1 MNREE
6 LLRPL
11 TSSAEEVRAFEA
23 WDALPGFI
31 DGVHVC
37 TALMKGSEIH
47 FAIVAEHRLR
57 TVLRS
62 RTREFLAPLF
72 ERYGFLTT
80 RVALGRKAEQR
91 FVQRMGFE
99 PTWADHKFE
108 YYLLAEL
115 PFERKK
121 NEV

>member
-1 MNREE
+1 MNRED

-11 TSSAEEVRAFEA
+11 TSSAEEVRAFQS
-23 WDALPGFI
+23 WDAVPGFI

-37 TALMKGSEIH
+37 TALVKGTEIH

-57 TVLRS
+57 TVLRM
-62 RTREFLAPLF
+62 RARDFLEPLL

-80 RVALGRKAEQR
+80 RVALGRTDEQR
-91 FVQRMGFE
+91 FVLRMGFE
-99 PTWADHKFE
+99 PTWSDHKFR

-115 PFERKK
+115 PFSRKTK
-121 NEV
+121 

>member
-11 TSSAEEVRAFEA
+11 TSSAAEVRTFEE
-23 WDALPGFI
+23 WDAVPGFI

-37 TALMKGSEIH
+37 TALLKGTEIH

-57 TVLRS
+57 TVLRM
-62 RTREFLAPLF
+62 RARDFLEPLF

-80 RVALGRKAEQR
+80 RVALGRSVEQR
-91 FVQRMGFE
+91 FVLRMGFE
-99 PTWADHKFE
+99 PTWSDHKFE
-108 YYLLAEL
+108 YYLLAAL
-115 PFERKK
+115 PFSRKSK
-121 NEV
+121 

>member
-6 LLRPL
+6 LLRPI
-11 TSSAEEVRAFEA
+11 TSLAEEVRAFES
-23 WDALPGFI
+23 WDAVPGYI

-37 TALMKGSEIH
+37 TALLKGTEIH
-47 FAIVAEHRLR
+47 FAIVADHRLR
-57 TVLRS
+57 TVLR
-62 RTREFLAPLF
+62 TRARDFLEPLF

-80 RVALGRKAEQR
+80 RVAKGHDFAQR

-99 PTWADHKFE
+99 PTWSDERFE

-115 PFERKK
+115 PFSRKTK
-121 NEV
+121 